1 MQPDVCQK
9 ISTISNLVD
18 KLRTLFFF
26 CEFIF
31 FHLTATFLHDNLS
44 ALKCKHVVV
53 IGKGFI
59 LHRYDCYFIIA
70 GCLLINKT
78 IRI

>member
-1 MQPDVCQK
+1 MQLDVCQK

-26 CEFIF
+26 CEFIL
-31 FHLTATFLHDNLS
+31 FHLTVTFLRDNLS
-44 ALKCKHVVV
+44 ALKYKQIVVV

-59 LHRYDCYFIIA
+59 LHR
-70 GCLLINKT
+70 
-78 IRI
+78 